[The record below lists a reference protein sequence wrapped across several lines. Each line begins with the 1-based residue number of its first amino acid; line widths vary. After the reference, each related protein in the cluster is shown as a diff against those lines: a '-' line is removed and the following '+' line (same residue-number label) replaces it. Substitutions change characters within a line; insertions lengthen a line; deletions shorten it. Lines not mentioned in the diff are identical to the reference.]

1 MQRPAERTYS
11 YPAASETPYLC
22 LVTEVRT
29 SSPKGG
35 FSPSGWY
42 YRQQNRDI
50 DSPVRR

>member
-29 SSPKGG
+29 YSPAEGG
-35 FSPSGWY
+35 FSLSGWY
-42 YRQQNRDI
+42 YGQQSRDLV
-50 DSPVRR
+50 PL